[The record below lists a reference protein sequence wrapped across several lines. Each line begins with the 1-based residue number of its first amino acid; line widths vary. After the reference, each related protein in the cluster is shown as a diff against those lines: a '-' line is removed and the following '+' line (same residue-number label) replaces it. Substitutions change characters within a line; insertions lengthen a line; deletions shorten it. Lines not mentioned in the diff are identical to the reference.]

1 MKPEE
6 TGEETSEV
14 EASTEMPDY
23 SDVGSMSGNGSIATE
38 KRPSARDRRAEGEDT
53 FPIQGIDYIEFYVGN
68 AKQAAHYY
76 RTVMGFNIIAYA
88 GPETK
93 VRDRASYVLEQNK
106 IRFVLTAPL
115 QPDGEI
121 AEHVNLH
128 GDGVK
133 DIALR
138 VPDVDYSYST
148 AVERGAKGLV
158 EPHWVESSKGRIRRA
173 AIAAAGDTIHS
184 FINRDDYAGTFAPGY
199 HKRDVPGVPTG
210 VAAVDHQVINVEL
223 GKMDYWVDYYAKI
236 MGFSQLISF
245 DDKDISTEYSAL
257 MSKVMQDGTGRVK
270 FPINEPAPGK
280 KKSQVEEYLDYYRG
294 AGVQHIALITGDI
307 LNTVQ
312 TLNKNGMEFLRVPHS
327 YYEEAPERVGQIKED
342 LAQLEQLGI
351 LVDRDDEGYLL
362 QIFSKPAQDRPT
374 VFYEIIERHGS
385 RGFGKGNFRALF
397 EAIEREQDLRGNL

>member
-6 TGEETSEV
+6 T
-14 EASTEMPDY
+14 TELDTIAGG
-23 SDVGSMSGNGSIATE
+23 DVAEIDTDTAPAPNG
-38 KRPSARDRRAEGEDT
+38 RRDRDNDP

-76 RTVMGFNIIAYA
+76 RTVMGFSVVAYA

-93 VRDRASYVLEQNK
+93 VRDRASYVLEQGK

-115 QPDGEI
+115 QPEGDI
-121 AEHVNLH
+121 ADHVRLH

-138 VPDVDYSYST
+138 VPDVDWAYKT
-148 AVERGAKGLV
+148 AVERGATGLA
-158 EPHWVESSKGRIRRA
+158 EPHWVESEKGRIRKA
-173 AIAAAGDTIHS
+173 AIATCGDTIHTL
-184 FINRDDYAGTFAPGY
+184 INRDEYTGTFAPGY
-199 HKRDVPGVPTG
+199 YKRDIPGTPTG
-210 VAAVDHQVINVEL
+210 VKAVDHQVLNVEL
-223 GKMDYWVDYYAKI
+223 GKMNAWVEYYARI

-270 FPINEPAPGK
+270 FPINEPAEGK
-280 KKSQVEEYLDYYRG
+280 KKSQIEEYLDYYR
-294 AGVQHIALITGDI
+294 APGVQHIALITGDI
-307 LNTVQ
+307 LGTVSA
-312 TLNKNGMEFLRVPHS
+312 LRANGMEFLRVPHE
-327 YYEEAPERVGQIKED
+327 YYVEAPSRVGQIKED
-342 LAQLEQLGI
+342 MAKLEDLGI

-362 QIFSKPAQDRPT
+362 QIFTKPVQDRPT
-374 VFYEIIERHGS
+374 VFFEIIERHGS

-397 EAIEREQDLRGNL
+397 EAIEREQELRGNL

>member
-1 MKPEE
+1 MKP
-6 TGEETSEV
+6 EETSEV
-14 EASTEMPDY
+14 ETHSELDIADTSSDPITQQTPSKTED
-23 SDVGSMSGNGSIATE
+23 S
-38 KRPSARDRRAEGEDT
+38 

-68 AKQAAHYY
+68 AKQASVYY
-76 RTVMGFNIIAYA
+76 NKVMGFNIVAYA

-93 VRDRASYVLEQNK
+93 VRDRASYVLEQGK

-115 QPDGEI
+115 QPEGDI
-121 AEHVNLH
+121 AAHVNLH

-138 VPDVDYSYST
+138 VPDVDYAYHT
-148 AVERGAKGLV
+148 AVERGAMGAV
-158 EPHWVESSKGRIRRA
+158 EPHWVESEKGRIRKA
-173 AIAAAGDTIHS
+173 AIHACGDTIHT

-199 HKRDVPGVPTG
+199 HKRDIPGIPTG
-210 VAAVDHQVINVEL
+210 VKAVDHQVLNVEL
-223 GKMDYWVDYYAKI
+223 GKMNFWVEYYARI

-245 DDKDISTEYSAL
+245 EDKDISTEYSAL

-270 FPINEPAPGK
+270 FPINEPAVGK
-280 KKSQVEEYLDYYRG
+280 KKSQIEEYLDYYRTP
-294 AGVQHIALITGDI
+294 GVQHIALITGDI
-307 LNTVQ
+307 LGTV
-312 TLNKNGMEFLRVPHS
+312 TNLKNNGMEFLRVPHA

-342 LAQLEQLGI
+342 LAKLEDLGI

-362 QIFSKPAQDRPT
+362 QIFSKPVQDRPT

-385 RGFGKGNFRALF
+385 RGFGKGNFKALF